1 MRWISAGVGASLSA
15 QIGTLPIVAYHFHQF
30 SLISLL
36 INPSVMVLVTLIV
49 SLALASLVLGLIR
62 IKLAMPTAIV
72 GQVLLW
78 CFLWTVI
85 CLVASRCPD
94 WRSRPQ
100 LRPNLPLYCLH
111 PQSNHLPWILKYGQ
125 VFNHR
130 SLIWGL
136 LMVTILV
143 WDFAWWSPGRYLK
156 VSFLDVG
163 QGNAVVIQFPD
174 HKTMWVEK
182 SHLRQ
187 RSTGDCPLLRC
198 RQIRRINLV
207 VLSHPAN
214 DHDGD
219 WATSWSISR

>member
-156 VSFLDVG
+156 VAFLDVG

-187 RSTGDCPLLRC
+187 RSTDRVRSLYLSLEREPSE
-198 RQIRRINLV
+198 V
-207 VLSHPAN
+207 VA
-214 DHDGD
+214 
-219 WATSWSISR
+219 